1 MNGSERR
8 DGPVIGID
16 FDNTIAAYDAVFHTA
31 AVQRGLITNST
42 AVAKTSIR
50 DAIRQ
55 RSAGE
60 LDWQRLQA
68 EVYGPRMPQAHL
80 LDGVLPFLHSCR
92 SRSWPVYVVSH
103 KTQFARR
110 DESGTDLR
118 QAALVW
124 MQSQKLFDVE
134 STGLGPERVFFEDT
148 RPAKVDRIR
157 QLACTHF
164 IDDLEEVFLE
174 EGFPR
179 GVTGILLTQQTET
192 TSSEVRP
199 ALDWAAVARV
209 VFDA

>member
-1 MNGSERR
+1 
-8 DGPVIGID
+8 
-16 FDNTIAAYDAVFHTA
+16 
-31 AVQRGLITNST
+31 
-42 AVAKTSIR
+42 
-50 DAIRQ
+50 
-55 RSAGE
+55 
-60 LDWQRLQA
+60 
-68 EVYGPRMPQAHL
+68 MPQAHL

-118 QAALVW
+118 QAALAW